1 MRFICVSLELGL
13 ASQDLPIHKQ
23 MRLFD
28 FVKKIL
34 LKTMLGL
41 VRTMPSS
48 VVNSLAPIVSAT
60 DVDDAPNG
68 V

>member
-28 FVKKIL
+28 FVKNNIG
-34 LKTMLGL
+34 THED
-41 VRTMPSS
+41 VRSS
-48 VVNSLAPIVSAT
+48 SAVNSLTPIVSIT

>member
-1 MRFICVSLELGL
+1 
-13 ASQDLPIHKQ
+13 

-34 LKTMLGL
+34 LKTTLGL
-41 VRTMPSS
+41 VRTMLPS